1 MSTRKTSVFYAVL
14 IAIASIAVGMVI
26 ASRLDLTPASSAQA
40 VSMPPMNSAPLSG
53 AIDATTF
60 RNIAKTQIPTVVNIR
75 TESRQRTQDLTEFF
89 GGGGGGGGEDLLR
102 RFFGGGGQPAPNA
115 PQDGRRSPRGRQSP
129 QDQLTAGAGTGFVID
144 KAGFV
149 LTNNHVVEGADKITV
164 SFVGAA
170 RNEEYAA
177 KVVGHDTLTDS
188 ALLQLTEMPPQPLQ
202 EAKFGDSSQMQQGD
216 WVMAIG
222 NPFGLGHT
230 VTVGV
235 ISALNRP
242 FGGVAQ
248 REQNMLQTDAA
259 INPGNSGG
267 PLLNVRGEV
276 VGINTAIYTDAQR
289 SANIGIGFA
298 TPINTI
304 RDLLPQL
311 RTGKISRGVIG
322 VQVSRDPLTKETAK
336 ALGLPNT
343 NGAVISSVKPEG
355 PAGKAG
361 IMRGDVIVEY
371 NGHPV
376 TDSDSLVALV
386 VATKPGTTVPIT
398 VYRDNQRKSLNI
410 TPDELDL
417 EAEAESAGRRS
428 NGGDARPE
436 PPTATDFGM
445 QLEAINPEI
454 ARGAELPRG
463 RGGAIVADVDRG
475 SAAARAGVQ
484 PNDII
489 LEVNRQPMTTLTQ
502 VTKALQNATAGAPVF
517 LVVWRDGQELFI
529 TMSKR

>member
-1 MSTRKTSVFYAVL
+1 MSTRKTSLFYAVL
-14 IAIASIAVGMVI
+14 IAIASVAVGMVI

-40 VSMPPMNSAPLSG
+40 VAIPPMNRAPLAG
-53 AIDATTF
+53 PLDAATF
-60 RNIAKTQIPTVVNIR
+60 RNIAKAQIPTVVNIR

-89 GGGGGGGGEDLLR
+89 GGGGGGSGDDLLR
-102 RFFGGGGQPAPNA
+102 RFFGGGQGAPGAPN
-115 PQDGRRSPRGRQSP
+115 GRTPRRPAP
-129 QDQLTAGAGTGFVID
+129 QDQLTQGAGTGFIID

-164 SFVGAA
+164 SFVGSN

-177 KVVGHDTLTDS
+177 KVVGHDALTDS
-188 ALLQLTEMPPQPLQ
+188 ALLQLTEMPSQPLQ
-202 EAKFGDSSQMQQGD
+202 ESKFGDSSQMQQGD

-276 VGINTAIYTDAQR
+276 VGMNTAIYTDAQR
-289 SANIGIGFA
+289 SSNIGIGFA

-322 VQVSRDPLTKETAK
+322 VQVSRDPLTRETAK
-336 ALGLPNT
+336 ALGLPGT
-343 NGAVISSVKPEG
+343 SGAVISSVTPQG
-355 PAGKAG
+355 PAAKAG
-361 IMRGDVIVEY
+361 LTRGDVIVEY
-371 NGHPV
+371 NGRPV
-376 TDSDSLVALV
+376 ADSDALVALV
-386 VATKPGTTVPIT
+386 VATRPGTTVPVTI
-398 VYRDNQRKSLNI
+398 YRDNQRKSLNI

-417 EAEAESAGRRS
+417 EAEAAGRQSSR
-428 NGGDARPE
+428 GGEAAPGE
-436 PPTATDFGM
+436 PTTTDFGM
-445 QLEAINPEI
+445 DLEAITPEI

-489 LEVNRQPMTTLTQ
+489 LEVNRQPVATLSQ
-502 VTKALQNATAGAPVF
+502 VTKALQGATAGAPVF
-517 LVVWRDGQELFI
+517 LVVWREGQELFV

>member
-1 MSTRKTSVFYAVL
+1 MSTRKTSLFYAVL
-14 IAIASIAVGMVI
+14 IAIASVAVGMVI

-40 VSMPPMNSAPLSG
+40 VAIPPMNSAPLSG
-53 AIDATTF
+53 PLDAATF
-60 RNIAKTQIPTVVNIR
+60 RNIAKAQIPTVVNIR

-89 GGGGGGGGEDLLR
+89 GGGGGGDDLLR
-102 RFFGGGGQPAPNA
+102 RFFGGGQGAPGAPN
-115 PQDGRRSPRGRQSP
+115 GRTPRRPAP
-129 QDQLTAGAGTGFVID
+129 QDQLTQGAGTGFIID

-164 SFVGAA
+164 SFVGSN

-177 KVVGHDTLTDS
+177 KVVGHDALTDS
-188 ALLQLTEMPPQPLQ
+188 ALLQLTEMPSQPLQ
-202 EAKFGDSSQMQQGD
+202 ESKFGDSSQMQQGD

-276 VGINTAIYTDAQR
+276 VGMNTAIYTDAQR
-289 SANIGIGFA
+289 SSNIGIGFA

-336 ALGLPNT
+336 ALGLPGT
-343 NGAVISSVKPEG
+343 SGAVISSV
-355 PAGKAG
+355 
-361 IMRGDVIVEY
+361 
-371 NGHPV
+371 
-376 TDSDSLVALV
+376 
-386 VATKPGTTVPIT
+386 
-398 VYRDNQRKSLNI
+398 
-410 TPDELDL
+410 TP
-417 EAEAESAGRRS
+417 
-428 NGGDARPE
+428 
-436 PPTATDFGM
+436 
-445 QLEAINPEI
+445 
-454 ARGAELPRG
+454 
-463 RGGAIVADVDRG
+463 
-475 SAAARAGVQ
+475 
-484 PNDII
+484 
-489 LEVNRQPMTTLTQ
+489 
-502 VTKALQNATAGAPVF
+502 
-517 LVVWRDGQELFI
+517 
-529 TMSKR
+529 

>member
-1 MSTRKTSVFYAVL
+1 MSTRKTSLFYAVL
-14 IAIASIAVGMVI
+14 IAIASVAVGMVI

-40 VSMPPMNSAPLSG
+40 VSIPPMNSAPLAG
-53 AIDATTF
+53 AIDAATF
-60 RNIAKTQIPTVVNIR
+60 RNVAKTQIPTVVNIR

-102 RFFGGGGQPAPNA
+102 RFFGGGGQQAP
-115 PQDGRRSPRGRQSP
+115 PSQDGRRTPRRQAP

-164 SFVGAA
+164 SFVGGA

-177 KVVGHDTLTDS
+177 KVVGHDALTDS
-188 ALLQLTEMPPQPLQ
+188 ALLQLTEMPAQPLQ
-202 EAKFGDSSQMQQGD
+202 ESKFGDSSQMQQGD

-276 VGINTAIYTDAQR
+276 VGMNTAIYTNQQA
-289 SANIGIGFA
+289 ANIGIGFA

-336 ALGLPNT
+336 ALGLPNMS
-343 NGAVISSVKPEG
+343 GAVISSVKPDG

-361 IMRGDVIVEY
+361 LLRGDVIVEY
-371 NGHPV
+371 NGRPV
-376 TDSDSLVALV
+376 ADSDALVALV
-386 VATKPGTTVPIT
+386 VATKPGTTVPVTI
-398 VYRDNQRKSLNI
+398 YRDNQRKSLSV
-410 TPDELDL
+410 TPEELDL
-417 EAEAESAGRRS
+417 EAEASGRRS
-428 NGGDARPE
+428 SGPSDQPE

-445 QLEAINPEI
+445 QLEAITPDI
-454 ARGAELPRG
+454 ARGAEVPRG

-489 LEVNRQPMTTLTQ
+489 LEVNRQPMSSLTQ
-502 VTKALQNATAGAPVF
+502 VTRALQNATSGAPVF
-517 LVVWRDGQELFI
+517 LVVWRDGQEVFI